1 MQAQLISPDGHTQDL
16 SYGPEAIHR
25 LTDHEEYCKWAFP
38 LLEQKPMDVA
48 PHHALICQVL
58 DMVMT
63 GEIKRL
69 VINIPPGHGKTELTT
84 VMLSARIFAVNPL
97 ARIMHLSFSD
107 SLVRKNSRRVRRLIK
122 TTDYQ
127 SDYPNTVIS
136 RDSDSQGHWETTE
149 GGEFHAVST
158 GGEVTGFRAGRDG
171 DPWDGLII
179 LDDMMKPKDSK
190 SDTMRKNV
198 NDLLNDTVTSR
209 VAHDDTPI
217 ICIAQRLHE
226 NDTTDYL
233 LSGGVGE
240 DWHVLALPAITDG
253 CTPKHYYEY
262 SNAIVL
268 EYDEEDIPKGALW
281 QNRFGLERLKNIQTA
296 SPSEDGELP
305 TGVVAFAAQY
315 MQNPID
321 PAISLFQ
328 KDWIQLYMQPPE
340 LLSKGFI
347 RIDTANLGG
356 SANDYTAC
364 TAWAS
369 DRRFKDRLYGV
380 DGIRIKKQPMQM
392 FEAVADWIEKLH
404 KKQTRSVR
412 FSVVRIEYANIG
424 PALASYLEGELPKRG
439 IQMRVE
445 LLKGRVMKWSPK
457 EKKVIPVATNKFER
471 AEYVL
476 DWVHEGRL
484 ILPGGPT
491 KFSDGQWVPQL
502 LNEFGTFNLNDT
514 HAFDDLMDTAV
525 LALIDKFHK
534 VKGGHGYSGFGALQ

>member
-1 MQAQLISPDGHTQDL
+1 MHAQLISPDGESTEL
-16 SYGPEAIHR
+16 SYSPEAIHR
-25 LTDHEEYCKWAFP
+25 LTDHELFCRWGFP
-38 LLEQKPMDVA
+38 LLEQKEMDVA
-48 PHHALICQVL
+48 PHHALICQVI
-58 DMVMT
+58 DMVLT

-69 VINIPPGHGKTELTT
+69 IINIPPGHGKTELTT
-84 VMLSARIFAVNPL
+84 VMASARIFAVNPL

-122 TTDYQ
+122 TPAYQ
-127 SDYPNTVIS
+127 QDYPNTMIS
-136 RDSDSQGHWETTE
+136 RDSDSQGHWETTL

-171 DPWDGLII
+171 DPFDGLII

-240 DWHVLALPAITDG
+240 DWHVLALPAIADG
-253 CTPKHYYEY
+253 GTPQHYYDY
-262 SNAIVL
+262 SHGIVL
-268 EYDEEDIPKGALW
+268 EYDEEDIPPGALW
-281 QNRFGLERLKNIQTA
+281 QNRFGIDRLKNIQNA
-296 SPSEDGELP
+296 SPMEDGETP

-315 MQNPID
+315 MQNPMD
-321 PAISLFQ
+321 PAISLFDKEWVTFYQ
-328 KDWIQLYMQPPE
+328 NTPE
-340 LLSKGFI
+340 LLSNGFI

-356 SANDYTAC
+356 AANDFTAC
-364 TAWAS
+364 TAWGS
-369 DRRFKDRLYGV
+369 DRRFPEHLYGI

-392 FEAVADWIEKLH
+392 FEAVADWIEELV
-404 KKQTRSVR
+404 KKQTRSLR
-412 FSVVRIEYANIG
+412 FTVIRVEYANIG
-424 PALASYLEGELPKRG
+424 PALASYLEGELKKRK
-439 IQMRVE
+439 IAIRVE
-445 LLKGRVMKWSPK
+445 LLKGRVMQFNS
-457 EKKVIPVATNKFER
+457 ESKKNECLAANKFER

-476 DWVHEGRL
+476 PWIQQGRL

-491 KFSDGQWVPQL
+491 KYTDGKWVTQL
-502 LNEFGTFNLNDT
+502 MAEIGSFNLNDT
-514 HAFDDLMDTAV
+514 HAFDDILDTAV

-534 VKGGHGYSGFGALQ
+534 VKGSHGYSGFGAL